1 MKKCDCYHTQIEK
14 RHTYHITGM
23 PIYYDAEV
31 GVCWGTGERD
41 ECSCGGDRAKCDFY
55 PEIRENAQKN
65 VFIKD
70 AINHF
75 KYGISHDIFK
85 EPVTTYAKLAIEALE
100 KQIKEN

>member
-1 MKKCDCYHTQIEK
+1 MKKCDCYIEK
-14 RHTYHITGM
+14 QVIRSWPISITE
-23 PIYYDAEV
+23 PR
-31 GVCWGTGERD
+31 CNGTREQD
-41 ECSCGGDRAKCDFY
+41 ICSCDGDRAKCNFY
-55 PEIRENAQKN
+55 PEIREKAQKN

-100 KQIKEN
+100 KQMKEN